1 MFVHINNND
10 LELKKDENYYPS
22 VFLEECQ
29 CKIKEQKIN
38 KITTSDTET
47 SSEDDGSESDF

>member
-1 MFVHINNND
+1 MID
-10 LELKKDENYYPS
+10 LEFKKDENYYPS

-47 SSEDDGSESDF
+47 SSEDDGSESDFLKKF